1 VKAFRTTLAFFVLV
15 VGWGRLGSPLQQ
27 APAAT
32 NKMRNPFAHN
42 ENARRAGA
50 KLFAR
55 ECSPCHGATREGRG
69 KAPPLISV
77 EVYDSAPGALFW
89 VLRNGS
95 LATGMPSFAHLP
107 AQQRWQIIT
116 FLLETEDRGRVG
128 SLMQQAPAS
137 TDQMK
142 NPFAHDENARRAG
155 AKLFARECSP
165 CHGPTREGRGKA
177 PPLTIPEV
185 HDSAPGALFW
195 VLGNGSLATG
205 MPSFAR
211 LPAQQRWQ
219 IITFL
224 LETETGKTR

>member
-1 VKAFRTTLAFFVLV
+1 VKTIRTTLTYFILV
-15 VGWGRLGSPLQQ
+15 VGWGRVGSLLQQ

-32 NKMRNPFAHN
+32 DQMRNPFAHN

-55 ECSPCHGATREGRG
+55 ECSPCHGPKREGRG
-69 KAPPLISV
+69 KAPPLFTD

-95 LATGMPSFAHLP
+95 LAIGMPSFAHLP

-116 FLLETEDRGRVG
+116 FLLEAEDRGRVG
-128 SLMQQAPAS
+128 SLARKAPAS
-137 TDQMK
+137 VDQMK
-142 NPFAHDENARRAG
+142 NPFAHDENARQAG
-155 AKLFARECSP
+155 AKLFARECAP

-177 PPLTIPEV
+177 PPLISVGV
-185 HDSAPGALFW
+185 HDSAPGTLFW
-195 VLGNGSLATG
+195 ILGNGSPATG

-224 LETETGKTR
+224 LEAEAGKNR

>member
-1 VKAFRTTLAFFVLV
+1 VKAFRTTLAFFILV
-15 VGWGRLGSPLQQ
+15 VGWGRVGSLLQH

-32 NKMRNPFAHN
+32 DKIRNPFSHN

-55 ECSPCHGATREGRG
+55 ECSPCHGPTREGRG

-89 VLRNGS
+89 ALRNGS

-116 FLLETEDRGRVG
+116 FLLETEDRSRVG
-128 SLMQQAPAS
+128 SLLQQAPAS
-137 TDQMK
+137 TNQMR
-142 NPFAHDENARRAG
+142 NPFAHDEDARQAG

-165 CHGPTREGRGKA
+165 CHGPTREGRGKG
-177 PPLTIPEV
+177 PSLTSVGV
-185 HDSAPGALFW
+185 HHSAPGALFW
-195 VLGNGSLATG
+195 VLGNGSQAAG
-205 MPSFAR
+205 MPSFAH
-211 LPAQQRWQ
+211 LSEQERWQ

-224 LETETGKTR
+224 LETEAGKTR